1 MKSGIAGS
9 IAVMAA
15 MGVLVSFANPVDL
28 HAQRGRGGGQAAAG
42 RAARAS
48 APYDLTGYWVSV
60 VSEDWKYHMV
70 TPPKGEYGGVP
81 ISAEGRKVAD
91 SWDPAKDESAGQQCK
106 AYGAAG
112 IMRIPG
118 RLHITWEND
127 NTLRIDADAGTQ
139 TRLLQFS
146 APPGD
151 STGDLTWQGRSIAQ
165 WETAGGR
172 GTRFAEGTA
181 PQPGGFIKVVTTRMR
196 PGYLRK
202 NGVPYS
208 ANATMTEY
216 FEGHL
221 GPNGE
226 WYLVVSTII
235 EDPQYL
241 SQPYVTSANFKKLR
255 DASGWS
261 PTSCS
266 AK

>member
-1 MKSGIAGS
+1 MKPGIA
-9 IAVMAA
+9 IITAA
-15 MGVLVSFANPVDL
+15 IGLWVLFADPGDL
-28 HAQRGRGGGQAAAG
+28 HAQRGRGGGQAAA
-42 RAARAS
+42 ARGARTV

-81 ISAEGRKVAD
+81 ISAEGRRVAD
-91 SWDPAKDESAGQQCK
+91 TWDPAKDEADGVQCK

-112 IMRIPG
+112 IMRVPG

-127 NTLRIDADAGTQ
+127 NTLRIDADTGTQ
-139 TRLLQFS
+139 TRLLQFGNP
-146 APPGD
+146 APGGEV
-151 STGDLTWQGRSIAQ
+151 TGDLTWQGRSVAQ
-165 WETAGGR
+165 WEAAGGR
-172 GTRFAEGTA
+172 GTRFADTNLSE
-181 PQPGGFIKVVTTRMR
+181 QGGFIKVVTTKMR

-208 ANATMTEY
+208 SNATMTEY

-226 WYLVVSTII
+226 WYLVVSTVI

-241 SQPYVTSANFKKLR
+241 SQPYLTSANFKKLR
-255 DASGWS
+255 DASGWN
-261 PTSCS
+261 PTPCS